1 MILPSQRHLFDI
13 PDDICYLNCAYM
25 SPQMHAVRDAGL
37 QAVSAKSRPWQIT
50 PHDFFADSETSREL
64 FARLVGGDAG
74 GVAIIPSVSY
84 GMAIAAANVEVR
96 AGQCILV
103 LEEQFPSHVYQW
115 MELAAERGAELVTVR
130 RPADD
135 DWTAALLEHIDASTA
150 LAAVP
155 NCHWTDGSLIDLVRI
170 GGALRDV
177 GAALVVDA
185 TQSLG
190 AYPLNVADIKPDFL
204 VAATYKWLL
213 GPYSLGFL
221 YAGEKH
227 RSGKPIEH
235 NWIARSGSENFG
247 GLVEYK
253 SSFQPGARR
262 YDMGERSNFAL
273 LPMALA
279 AMRQILDW
287 EVSNIAETIGGL
299 SRRIETRAS
308 RLGIAAT
315 PSERRVPHLL
325 GLRVG
330 SGDSADIAGR
340 LAAANVYVSVRGD
353 RLRVAPHLYNSS
365 NDIDRFFAVLEE
377 IV

>member
-1 MILPSQRHLFDI
+1 M
-13 PDDICYLNCAYM
+13 A
-25 SPQMHAVRDAGL
+25 
-37 QAVSAKSRPWQIT
+37 IT
-50 PHDFFADSETSREL
+50 PDRFSPTPDFREL
-64 FARLVGGDAG
+64 FTALISGNQGELLRELPSRRHRWRIANRRFGVKAHAGQSSGAGDSFC
-74 GVAIIPSVSY
+74 VACWMN
-84 GMAIAAANVEVR
+84 GTR
-96 AGQCILV
+96 AG
-103 LEEQFPSHVYQW
+103 
-115 MELAAERGAELVTVR
+115 AEHELVTVR

-227 RSGKPIEH
+227 RSGKRIEH
-235 NWIARSGSENFG
+235 NWIRRSGSENFG

-287 EVSNIAETIGGL
+287 KCRSVAETIGEL
-299 SRRIETRAS
+299 SRDEDPGVAARHCRDA
-308 RLGIAAT
+308 LGYVI
-315 PSERRVPHLL
+315 HLV
-325 GLRVG
+325 GLPVG
-330 SGDSADIAGR
+330 GGDSADIAR
-340 LAAANVYVSVRGD
+340 TPAADVYVGVHDPVARGA
-353 RLRVAPHLYNSS
+353 APLQ
-365 NDIDRFFAVLEE
+365 FVE
-377 IV
+377 